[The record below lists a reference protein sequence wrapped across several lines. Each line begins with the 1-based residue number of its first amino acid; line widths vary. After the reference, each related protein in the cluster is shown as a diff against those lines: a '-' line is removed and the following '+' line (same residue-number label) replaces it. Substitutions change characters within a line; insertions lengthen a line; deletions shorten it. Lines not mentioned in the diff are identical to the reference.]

1 MQAWIAGLLQKT
13 GRTLEEWIEL
23 VQDEGPET
31 ERERRAWLKAEHGL
45 GTNASWW
52 IAERAE
58 GRAAEDGDPAAYL
71 KAAEGY
77 VKAMFAGKKSGLKP
91 IYEKILEIARGLGC
105 RREGLPL
112 QDDRAPLSSSR
123 LRRDQAVGRQPDRS
137 RLRPGRDESDGPARG
152 DRGLREEGPDH
163 PPDPDQPPCPR
174 STPRSRSGSSM
185 PMIATSDRTT
195 PRDLAIPGSPA
206 DRSLALLPV
215 VRVGRHRTRSARGTD
230 RNPSARLAAVS

>member
-91 IYEKILEIARGLGC
+91 IYEKILEIARGLGPDVKVC
-105 RREGLPL
+105 PCKTIVPL
-112 QDDRAPLSSSR
+112 YRHHVFAEIKPSAVSR
-123 LRRDQAVGRQPDRS
+123 IDLGFALGDMKAVGPTCGYRR
-137 RLRPGRDESDGPARG
+137 
-152 DRGLREEGPDH
+152 LREEGPDH
-163 PPDPDQPPCPR
+163 PPDPDHLPLR
-174 STPRSRSGSSM
+174 
-185 PMIATSDRTT
+185 DR
-195 PRDLAIPGSPA
+195 R
-206 DRSLALLPV
+206 
-215 VRVGRHRTRSARGTD
+215 RGQEM
-230 RNPSARLAAVS
+230 AQAFL